1 MRALTLVSLARSRLP
16 GGRRL
21 HLVLFAN
28 QLVPALVVM
37 AVYFELETGV
47 FLSRQNLTN
56 IATQSAILM
65 VVTMPLAL
73 VVLAGGVDLSLGS
86 VAVLGGVVAAKAIN
100 GGLHELIALGLVLLL
115 GAGIGSFYGLVSS
128 QWGVSPLILTFGGLT
143 AFRGLALG
151 ISPQSE
157 FDFGSGMR
165 EFGTG
170 RVWGV
175 PWLVLVALGV
185 VIAVEVVSRRLP
197 VGRHL
202 LAIGVS
208 ERSAFLSGIAV
219 NRIRI
224 ALYTATGAAATL
236 GGFMFIARINSAPAG
251 TLALGLE
258 LDALTA
264 CLLGGIAFGGGRG
277 SPTGAL
283 LGVLTLGF
291 LQNGLQLMAVS
302 SAWALVAKGIVLAIA
317 AGLQV
322 IHQRVG
328 AA

>member
-1 MRALTLVSLARSRLP
+1 MRAPTLVSSVRSRLP
-16 GGRRL
+16 GWRRL
-21 HLVLFAN
+21 RPILLAN

-37 AVYFELETGV
+37 AVYFEFETGV

-56 IATQSAILM
+56 IASQSAILM

-73 VVLAGGVDLSLGS
+73 VLLAGGVDLSLGS
-86 VAVLGGVVAAKAIN
+86 VAALGGVVAAKTIN
-100 GGLHELIALGLVLLL
+100 GGLHELTALALVLLL
-115 GAGIGSFYGLVSS
+115 GAGIGLFYGFVSS
-128 QWGVSPLILTFGGLT
+128 RWAVSPLILTFGGLT
-143 AFRGLALG
+143 AFRGLSLG

-170 RVWGV
+170 RLLGV
-175 PWLVLVALGV
+175 PWLAVTALAV
-185 VIAVEVVSRRLP
+185 VIIVEVVARRLP

-202 LAIGVS
+202 QAIGVS
-208 ERSAFLSGIAV
+208 ERSAFLSGISV
-219 NRIRI
+219 NRIKS

-258 LDALTA
+258 IDALTA

-277 SPTGAL
+277 SATGAL

-302 SAWALVAKGIVLAIA
+302 TDWALVAKGVVLAIA

-328 AA
+328 VA